1 MMSDKNEIITA
12 YNIQQCN
19 SCKEQSKQ
27 KFSDGDYVF
36 KEISKWSS
44 CDGQIIVAKIF
55 GESLTR

>member
-1 MMSDKNEIITA
+1 MSDKNEIVTA
-12 YNIQQCN
+12 YTIQQCN
-19 SCKEQSKQ
+19 SCKEESKQ

-36 KEISKWSS
+36 KEISKCFS